1 MNIRV
6 VLTQQSARAIIEVLG
21 PNKRSNMPTEM
32 NVDSEDVAEDHGPPD
47 LSDWDAEYSDD
58 HSDCDD
64 EDSDA
69 DSIVT
74 TVDVE
79 DLDEHGHPS
88 TAPANEEA
96 TDENNV
102 WNGVEEDI
110 LPIVHS

>member
-1 MNIRV
+1 MDIRV
-6 VLTQQSARAIIEVLG
+6 VLTQQSASVNSEVLG
-21 PNKRSNMPTEM
+21 SNKRGNMPTEM
-32 NVDSEDVAEDHGPPD
+32 NVDSKDVARDHGPPD
-47 LSDWDAEYSDD
+47 LLDWDAKYSDD

-88 TAPANEEA
+88 TVPTNEEA
-96 TDENNV
+96 TDANNV
-102 WNGVEEDI
+102 
-110 LPIVHS
+110 